1 MFLRTETELLN
12 LDKLAEMR
20 VTCDTDDGVSYGLV
34 LVFYCD
40 GDWGLNSRTLISGA
54 QYKTV
59 KMLREQ
65 IEDGIANG
73 QPLIKVDTRRA
84 ALLTDWQVGFSSDLP
99 SELWTWIPECKTGY
113 SHKDDSGCWEWFLR
127 PCDPTEKRCTL
138 EDSSYTRFG
147 LMCRGT
153 ANPTPLFQRDDEGE
167 LPHCFPIG
175 EFWAFLLASDFS
187 EGGYNQGHFSIQY
200 LKFCPRPEEQG
211 NVVTGFV
218 RFFWEYEDYIAE
230 LLSITDYAMREDLMY
245 RSSEAGWAGI
255 HHLQGLLDSC
265 RSAREVLHED
275 NLDLRQKER
284 LERMW
289 VVVEKTAEDCIA
301 SESPWVP
308 KAYDESNVPF

>member
-20 VTCDTDDGVSYGLV
+20 VTCDTDDGVSYGLT
-34 LVFYCD
+34 LFFDNSD
-40 GDWGLNSRTLISGA
+40 GDYTHTLISGA

-73 QPLIKVDTRRA
+73 HPLIKVDTRRA
-84 ALLTDWQVGFSSDLP
+84 ALLTDWQAGFSSDLP
-99 SELWTWIPECKTGY
+99 SGLWTWIPECKAGF
-113 SHKDDSGCWEWFLR
+113 SWFLR
-127 PCDPTEKRCTL
+127 PCDPTEKRFAL

-147 LMCRGT
+147 LICRGT

-175 EFWAFLLASDFS
+175 EFWAFSLASDFS
-187 EGGYNQGHFSIQY
+187 EGGCNQGHFSIQY

-211 NVVTGFV
+211 NVVTGYV

-230 LLSITDYAMREDLMY
+230 LLSIAEYAMREDLMY
-245 RSSEAGWAGI
+245 RSSETGWAGT

-275 NLDLRQKER
+275 NFDLAQKER

-289 VVVEKTAEDCIA
+289 VVVEKTVEDCIA
-301 SESPWVP
+301 SESPWVS
-308 KAYDESNVPF
+308 KTHDESNAPF

>member
-20 VTCDTDDGVSYGLV
+20 VNCDTDDGVSYKLT
-34 LVFYCD
+34 LFFDNSD
-40 GDWGLNSRTLISGA
+40 GDYTHTLISGA
-54 QYKTV
+54 QYQTV

-99 SELWTWIPECKTGY
+99 SELWTWIPECKTRY
-113 SHKDDSGCWEWFLR
+113 SHKDDSDYWEWCLR
-127 PCDPTEKRCTL
+127 PCDPTEKQRAPG
-138 EDSSYTRFG
+138 DFSYTRFG
-147 LMCRGT
+147 LMYRGT
-153 ANPTPLFQRDDEGE
+153 ANPNPLLQRDDEE
-167 LPHCFPIG
+167 VLPNCFPIG
-175 EFWAFLLASDFS
+175 EFWAFSLASDFS

-211 NVVTGFV
+211 NVVTGYV

-230 LLSITDYAMREDLMY
+230 LLSLADYAMREDLMY

-265 RSAREVLHED
+265 RSAREVLHEE
-275 NLDLRQKER
+275 NLDLAQKER
-284 LERMW
+284 IERMW
-289 VVVEKTAEDCIA
+289 VVVEKTVEDCIA
-301 SESPWVP
+301 SGSPWVP
-308 KAYDESNVPF
+308 KTHDKPDAPF